1 MRYPSGWKE
10 YVLLVLSV
18 LLGLAF
24 LGAGGSKLAGAQMHV
39 DNFAR
44 WGYPPWFQYVTG
56 LVEVVAAFLIVL
68 PATRFYGAALLVCTM
83 LGAVA
88 THVMAGEGSMTGGP
102 AVLLGLSA
110 LVAWAH
116 RPAPSAG

>member
-1 MRYPSGWKE
+1 M
-10 YVLLVLSV
+10 LVVSV
-18 LLGLAF
+18 LLGLLF
-24 LGAGGSKLAGAQMHV
+24 LGAGGSKLAGGQMHV
-39 DNFAR
+39 ESFAR

-56 LVEVVAAFLIVL
+56 LVEVAAALLIVL

-88 THVMAGEGSMTGGP
+88 THVMAGESSMLGGP

-110 LVAWAH
+110 VVAWTH
-116 RPAPSAG
+116 RPDPSTG